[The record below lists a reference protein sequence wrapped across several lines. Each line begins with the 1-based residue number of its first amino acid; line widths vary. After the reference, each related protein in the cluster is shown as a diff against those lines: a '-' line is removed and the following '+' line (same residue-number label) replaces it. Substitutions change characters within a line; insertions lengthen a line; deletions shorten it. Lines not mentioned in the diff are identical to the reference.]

1 MTDERELAREVL
13 EALGWTPC
21 PIHHRHL
28 TSDGKCHGD
37 REAPNLLSLDV
48 LLPMSDEWAFSRDC
62 WWEDK
67 TDNDGGEYSS
77 TLKTIDLEPAR
88 HVVVVASGTFYD
100 VDNVGPLDARVA
112 ARLKAWLAALKGV
125 SDENDTN
132 I

>member
-1 MTDERELAREVL
+1 MATELEQLARNVVL
-13 EALGWTPC
+13 NAL
-21 PIHHRHL
+21 
-28 TSDGKCHGD
+28 
-37 REAPNLLSLDV
+37 REESWPFEPNLLSLDV
-48 LLPMSDEWAFSRDC
+48 LLPMSDEWAFARDC

-112 ARLKAWLAALKGV
+112 ARLKAWLAALKRANNAKV
-125 SDENDTN
+125 
-132 I
+132 